1 MTGGRWQG
9 GGGSGKN
16 TRDECMKTTFPYQ
29 TTHVLSIAANK
40 NIVALTVNEII
51 MSELECWHAGGVSV
65 RRWGGEGRQW
75 WRRQCR
81 SGISPPLLGKTSIQI
96 L

>member
-1 MTGGRWQG
+1 MLAGGRWG
-9 GGGSGKN
+9 DGGGSGDKN

-51 MSELECWHAGGVSV
+51 MSEFDECWPAGGVAV
-65 RRWGGEGRQW
+65 RRWGGWQW
-75 WRRQCR
+75 
-81 SGISPPLLGKTSIQI
+81 
-96 L
+96 